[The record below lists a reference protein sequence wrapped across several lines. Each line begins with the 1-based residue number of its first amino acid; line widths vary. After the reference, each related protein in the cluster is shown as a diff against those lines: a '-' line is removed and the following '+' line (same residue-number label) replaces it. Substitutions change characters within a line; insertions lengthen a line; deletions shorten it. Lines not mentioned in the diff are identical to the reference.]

1 MLTCSKV
8 KVGPLLRK
16 DLPDDIV
23 ARRGRLRWI
32 ISDAQV
38 DIDSSS
44 DAPLFDNECSSSPR
58 TAPVDPVGDSTVF
71 DLEPPPM
78 PKPALAAVA
87 REWFWHLC
95 WKM

>member
-38 DIDSSS
+38 DIDSSM
-44 DAPLFDNECSSSPR
+44 ALNEVLQSQRCQSLQHESENN
-58 TAPVDPVGDSTVF
+58 T
-71 DLEPPPM
+71 
-78 PKPALAAVA
+78 
-87 REWFWHLC
+87 
-95 WKM
+95 